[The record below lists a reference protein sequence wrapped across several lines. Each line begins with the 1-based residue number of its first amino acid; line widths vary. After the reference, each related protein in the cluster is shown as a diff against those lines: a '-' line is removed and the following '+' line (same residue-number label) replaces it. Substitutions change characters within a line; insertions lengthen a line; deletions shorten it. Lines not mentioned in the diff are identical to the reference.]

1 LAGHLKSSADLWYR
15 LYTEMDRRSTAQDK
29 SSVQV
34 AALISLD
41 THRWLK
47 ERADGEHRSVASVV
61 RQVLEQER
69 QKEAA

>member
-1 LAGHLKSSADLWYR
+1 
-15 LYTEMDRRSTAQDK
+15 MDRRSTAQDK

>member
-1 LAGHLKSSADLWYR
+1 
-15 LYTEMDRRSTAQDK
+15 MDRRSTAQDK

-34 AALISLD
+34 AALVSLD

-47 ERADGEHRSVASVV
+47 DRADTEHRSVASVV

-69 QKEAA
+69 ERAAA